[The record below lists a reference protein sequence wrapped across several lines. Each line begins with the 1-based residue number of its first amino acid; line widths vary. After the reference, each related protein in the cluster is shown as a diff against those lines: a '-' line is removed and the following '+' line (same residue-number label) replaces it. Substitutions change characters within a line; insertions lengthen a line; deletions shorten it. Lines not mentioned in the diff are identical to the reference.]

1 MHKTLQKQETPS
13 AQLTWRWRC
22 KEQNSG
28 IMTPKALAYLP
39 RHASLWVSFFKITL
53 TIKPTPRISKNV
65 HYANVVICTGMT
77 EHAFSRTPDKPGPQE
92 ICGSFEGQNWPSP
105 TVGAD
110 TTSQQPRSPLALAH
124 LPVNHGE
131 DTCTDL
137 VLFMDRTES
146 TEEELND
153 GQVII
158 ARGNVQTG
166 VACLR
171 TEIKL

>member
-1 MHKTLQKQETPS
+1 M
-13 AQLTWRWRC
+13 
-22 KEQNSG
+22 
-28 IMTPKALAYLP
+28 
-39 RHASLWVSFFKITL
+39 
-53 TIKPTPRISKNV
+53 
-65 HYANVVICTGMT
+65 
-77 EHAFSRTPDKPGPQE
+77 GPA
-92 ICGSFEGQNWPSP
+92 GQHWPSP
-105 TVGAD
+105 RLGKD
-110 TTSQQPRSPLALAH
+110 TAPQQPLLPSVPTH
-124 LPVNHGE
+124 LQVNHGE

-158 ARGNVQTG
+158 ARSNVQTG

>member
-1 MHKTLQKQETPS
+1 
-13 AQLTWRWRC
+13 
-22 KEQNSG
+22 
-28 IMTPKALAYLP
+28 MTPKALAYLP

>member
-1 MHKTLQKQETPS
+1 
-13 AQLTWRWRC
+13 
-22 KEQNSG
+22 
-28 IMTPKALAYLP
+28 
-39 RHASLWVSFFKITL
+39 
-53 TIKPTPRISKNV
+53 
-65 HYANVVICTGMT
+65 MT

-92 ICGSFEGQNWPSP
+92 ICGSFEGQHWPSP
-105 TVGAD
+105 IPGAG
-110 TTSQQPRSPLALAH
+110 TTSQQPLSPLALAQ

-131 DTCTDL
+131 ITRTDL

-158 ARGNVQTG
+158 ACSNVQTG